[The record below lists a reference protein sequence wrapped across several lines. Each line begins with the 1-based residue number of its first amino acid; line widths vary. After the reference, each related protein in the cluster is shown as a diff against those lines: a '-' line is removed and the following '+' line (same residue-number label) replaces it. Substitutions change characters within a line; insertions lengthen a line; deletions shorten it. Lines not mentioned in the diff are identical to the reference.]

1 MFKWHIFKLKSL
13 YSISLILISLNFT
26 ILPSKVVAN
35 EQQEPFEI
43 WESES
48 LISIQST
55 EIEDDENNQQET
67 EDVSQNVDGIT
78 SGSFDFNLADATGLY
93 DETYSGLNTDIWS
106 NSDFQEIKNLFA
118 ALPQSLS
125 GSVLREFLDISLL
138 TISAPPRD
146 VQEENSFLN
155 IKINYLINR
164 GKYGEVNE
172 LYELLDSKEY
182 VNSFQNHILNYYLI
196 KSDYK
201 SLCNSKKLKDIYLK
215 KELFY
220 KSFCDAM
227 SSNLLALDL
236 DLSLLRE
243 EGFAE
248 DDYYYIYN
256 SILNGIEINI
266 NEIKSLDLFKLNL
279 LQNNNVNLEN
289 IIKDQSDLNFKL
301 FYSQLDSKI
310 NNHKTSLIEDLVTLQ
325 LLDKKY
331 LSEAYSELSKNLSDT
346 NELNNL
352 QKRAQL
358 YEKIRKTSNQDELVT
373 LSDEFVRLYSERGIL
388 LQSSQLIYDKFKI
401 IQPKQNYINQS
412 SDICLLLILNDD
424 TDGCKNWLN
433 SINFADDPDDN
444 KAKITFYLLLKN
456 DLSAIDEEIIFSLLN
471 NDDLSDNQKNII
483 AKSFEEYTGQKIISY
498 WKSQNE
504 SSKVSTVIPNIKL
517 IEYTKNLSEKNIGE
531 LIIMLNLIQG
541 SNSTNDISEISSFLI
556 IEKLKMID
564 EKFSNLYLL
573 EYFTLQPL

>member
-1 MFKWHIFKLKSL
+1 
-13 YSISLILISLNFT
+13 
-26 ILPSKVVAN
+26 
-35 EQQEPFEI
+35 
-43 WESES
+43 
-48 LISIQST
+48 
-55 EIEDDENNQQET
+55 
-67 EDVSQNVDGIT
+67 
-78 SGSFDFNLADATGLY
+78 LY
-93 DETYSGLNTDIWS
+93 DETDSQLNIDIWS
-106 NSDFQEIKNLFA
+106 NSDFQEIENLFA
-118 ALPQSLS
+118 ALPQNLS
-125 GSVLREFLDISLL
+125 GSILREFLDLSLL
-138 TISAPPRD
+138 TVSAPPKA

-164 GKYGEVNE
+164 GKYDEVIE
-172 LYELLDSKEY
+172 LYNLLDNKEHM
-182 VNSFQNHILNYYLI
+182 NLFQNHILNYYLI

-243 EGFAE
+243 EGFE
-248 DDYYYIYN
+248 DDDYYYIYN
-256 SILNGIEINI
+256 SILNNIEINI

-279 LQNNNVNLEN
+279 LQNNNANLEN
-289 IIKDQSDLNFKL
+289 IIKDQSDLSFKL
-301 FYSQLDSKI
+301 FYSQLDTEI
-310 NNHKTSLIEDLVTLQ
+310 NKYKTSLIEDLVKHQ
-325 LLDKKY
+325 LIDNKY
-331 LSEAYSELSKNLSDT
+331 LSEAYSELSKNISDT

-352 QKRAQL
+352 QKRAKI
-358 YEKIRKTSNQDELVT
+358 YEKIRKTSNQDELVR
-373 LSDEFVRLYSERGIL
+373 LSNEFVRLYSERGIL

-412 SDICLLLILNDD
+412 SNICLLLILNDD

-433 SINFADDPDDN
+433 SINFEEDPEDN

-471 NDDLSDNQKNII
+471 NDNLSDNQKNII

-564 EKFSNLYLL
+564 AKFSNLYLL
-573 EYFTLQPL
+573 EYFTLQPLL

>member
-1 MFKWHIFKLKSL
+1 MFKWYIFNLNLL
-13 YSISLILISLNFT
+13 YSISLIVISLNFS
-26 ILPSKVVAN
+26 ILTSKVIAN

-48 LISIQST
+48 LISIESP
-55 EIEDDENNQQET
+55 EIAEEENNQLGIDAVNQIS
-67 EDVSQNVDGIT
+67 DSIT
-78 SGSFDFNLADATGLY
+78 SGSFDFNLSDATGLY
-93 DETYSGLNTDIWS
+93 DESYSGLNTDIWS
-106 NSDFQEIKNLFA
+106 NSNFQEIKNLFDT
-118 ALPQSLS
+118 LPQNLS
-125 GSVLREFLDISLL
+125 SSILSEFLDLSLL
-138 TISAPPRD
+138 SISAPPKAI
-146 VQEENSFLN
+146 QGENNFLN

-164 GKYGEVNE
+164 GKYDEVNK
-172 LYELLDSKEY
+172 LYDLLDNKEY
-182 VNSFQNHILNYYLI
+182 MNSFQNHILNYYLI
-196 KSDYK
+196 QSDYK

-256 SILNGIEINI
+256 SILNDVKINV
-266 NEIKSLDLFKLNL
+266 NKIKSLDLFKLNL
-279 LQNNNVNLEN
+279 LQNNNVDLEN
-289 IIKDQSDLNFKL
+289 IIKNESDLSFKL
-301 FYSQLDSKI
+301 FYSRLDTKI
-310 NNHKTSLIEDLVTLQ
+310 NNHKTSLIEDLVILK
-325 LLDKKY
+325 LIDKKY
-331 LSEAYSELSKNLSDT
+331 LSEAYTALSKNLSDY

-358 YEKIRKTSNQDELVT
+358 YEKIRKTSNQNELVGF
-373 LSDEFVRLYSERGIL
+373 SDEFIRLYSERGIL
-388 LQSSQLIYDKFKI
+388 LKSSQLVYDKFKI

-412 SDICLLLILNDD
+412 SNICLLLILNDD
-424 TDGCKNWLN
+424 SDGCKNWLN
-433 SINFADDPDDN
+433 SINFANDPN
-444 KAKITFYLLLKN
+444 NNRAKITFYLLLKN
-456 DLSAIDEEIIFSLLN
+456 DLSAIDEETIFSLLN
-471 NDDLSDNQKNII
+471 NDNLSDNQKNMI
-483 AKSFEEYTGQKIISY
+483 AKSFEEYTGQKTISY
-498 WKSQNE
+498 WKSKNE

-541 SNSTNDISEISSFLI
+541 SNSTNDISEIISFLI

-564 EKFSNLYLL
+564 VKFSNLYLL

>member
-1 MFKWHIFKLKSL
+1 MFKWHIFKLRSL

-26 ILPSKVVAN
+26 ILPSEVVAN

-48 LISIQST
+48 LISIQSS

-93 DETYSGLNTDIWS
+93 DESYSELNTDIWS
-106 NSDFQEIKNLFA
+106 NSDFQEIENLLA

-125 GSVLREFLDISLL
+125 GSILREFLDLSLL
-138 TISAPPRD
+138 TISAPPKD

-172 LYELLDSKEY
+172 LYDLLDSKEY

-279 LQNNNVNLEN
+279 LQNNNANLEN
-289 IIKDQSDLNFKL
+289 IIKDQSDLSFKL
-301 FYSQLDSKI
+301 FYSQLDTKI

-325 LLDKKY
+325 LIDKKY
-331 LSEAYSELSKNLSDT
+331 LSEAYSELSKNLLDT

-358 YEKIRKTSNQDELVT
+358 YEKIRKTSNQDELVR
-373 LSDEFVRLYSERGIL
+373 LSDEFVRLYSERGVL
-388 LQSSQLIYDKFKI
+388 LKSSQLIYDKFKI

-444 KAKITFYLLLKN
+444 KAKIIFYLLLKN
-456 DLSAIDEEIIFSLLN
+456 DLSAIDEEVIFSLLN

-483 AKSFEEYTGQKIISY
+483 AKSFEVYTGQKIVSY
-498 WKSQNE
+498 WKSQSE

-517 IEYTKNLSEKNIGE
+517 IEYAKNLSEKNIGE

>member
-1 MFKWHIFKLKSL
+1 MFKWHIFKLRSL
-13 YSISLILISLNFT
+13 YSISLILISLNFI

-48 LISIQST
+48 LISIQSS

-67 EDVSQNVDGIT
+67 EDASQNVDSIT

-93 DETYSGLNTDIWS
+93 DESYSGLNTDIWS
-106 NSDFQEIKNLFA
+106 NSDFQEIENLFA
-118 ALPQSLS
+118 ALPQNLS
-125 GSVLREFLDISLL
+125 GSILREFLDLSLL
-138 TISAPPRD
+138 TISAPPKD

-172 LYELLDSKEY
+172 LYDLLDSKEY

-279 LQNNNVNLEN
+279 LQNNNANLEN
-289 IIKDQSDLNFKL
+289 IIKDQSDLSFKL
-301 FYSQLDSKI
+301 FYSQLDTKI

-325 LLDKKY
+325 LIDKKY

-358 YEKIRKTSNQDELVT
+358 YEKIRKTSNQDELVR
-373 LSDEFVRLYSERGIL
+373 LSGEFVRLYSERGIL
-388 LQSSQLIYDKFKI
+388 LQSSKLIYDKFKI

-412 SDICLLLILNDD
+412 SDICLLLILNND

-444 KAKITFYLLLKN
+444 KSKITFYLLLKN

-498 WKSQNE
+498 WKSQSE

>member
-1 MFKWHIFKLKSL
+1 M
-13 YSISLILISLNFT
+13 
-26 ILPSKVVAN
+26 
-35 EQQEPFEI
+35 
-43 WESES
+43 
-48 LISIQST
+48 
-55 EIEDDENNQQET
+55 
-67 EDVSQNVDGIT
+67 
-78 SGSFDFNLADATGLY
+78 
-93 DETYSGLNTDIWS
+93 
-106 NSDFQEIKNLFA
+106 
-118 ALPQSLS
+118 PQSLS
-125 GSVLREFLDISLL
+125 GSVLREFLDLSLL

-164 GKYGEVNE
+164 GKYDEVNK
-172 LYELLDSKEY
+172 LFDLLDSKEY

-256 SILNGIEINI
+256 SILNDIEINI
-266 NEIKSLDLFKLNL
+266 NEIKNLNLFKLNL
-279 LQNNNVNLEN
+279 LQNNNVNFEN

-310 NNHKTSLIEDLVTLQ
+310 NNHKTSLIEDLVTLR

-352 QKRAQL
+352 EKRAQL
-358 YEKIRKTSNQDELVT
+358 YEKIRKTSNQDELVK

-388 LQSSQLIYDKFKI
+388 LQSSRLIYDKFKI
-401 IQPKQNYINQS
+401 IQ
-412 SDICLLLILNDD
+412 
-424 TDGCKNWLN
+424 
-433 SINFADDPDDN
+433 
-444 KAKITFYLLLKN
+444 
-456 DLSAIDEEIIFSLLN
+456 LLN
-471 NDDLSDNQKNII
+471 K
-483 AKSFEEYTGQKIISY
+483 TISI
-498 WKSQNE
+498 
-504 SSKVSTVIPNIKL
+504 KVL
-517 IEYTKNLSEKNIGE
+517 IYASC
-531 LIIMLNLIQG
+531 
-541 SNSTNDISEISSFLI
+541 
-556 IEKLKMID
+556 
-564 EKFSNLYLL
+564 
-573 EYFTLQPL
+573 

>member
-1 MFKWHIFKLKSL
+1 MFKWHIFKLRSL

-48 LISIQST
+48 LISIQSS

-67 EDVSQNVDGIT
+67 EDVSQNVDDIT

-93 DETYSGLNTDIWS
+93 DESYSGLNTDIWS
-106 NSDFQEIKNLFA
+106 NSDFQEIENLFA
-118 ALPQSLS
+118 ALPQNLS
-125 GSVLREFLDISLL
+125 GSILREFLDLSLL
-138 TISAPPRD
+138 TISAPPKD

-172 LYELLDSKEY
+172 LYDLLDSKEY

-266 NEIKSLDLFKLNL
+266 NEVKSLDLFKLNL
-279 LQNNNVNLEN
+279 LQNNNANLEN
-289 IIKDQSDLNFKL
+289 FIKDQSDLSFKL
-301 FYSQLDSKI
+301 FYSQLDTKI

-325 LLDKKY
+325 LIDKKY
-331 LSEAYSELSKNLSDT
+331 LSEAYSELSKNLLDT

-358 YEKIRKTSNQDELVT
+358 YEKIRKTSNQDELVR

-412 SDICLLLILNDD
+412 SDICLLLILNDN

-433 SINFADDPDDN
+433 SINFADDPYDN

-483 AKSFEEYTGQKIISY
+483 AKSFEVYTGQKIISY
-498 WKSQNE
+498 WKSQSE

>member
-1 MFKWHIFKLKSL
+1 MFKWHIFKLRSL

-55 EIEDDENNQQET
+55 EIEDDENYQQET

-125 GSVLREFLDISLL
+125 GSVLREFLDLSLL
-138 TISAPPRD
+138 TISAPPKD

-215 KELFY
+215 KELYY

-248 DDYYYIYN
+248 DDYYIFTIPF
-256 SILNGIEINI
+256 SMAL
-266 NEIKSLDLFKLNL
+266 K
-279 LQNNNVNLEN
+279 
-289 IIKDQSDLNFKL
+289 
-301 FYSQLDSKI
+301 
-310 NNHKTSLIEDLVTLQ
+310 
-325 LLDKKY
+325 
-331 LSEAYSELSKNLSDT
+331 
-346 NELNNL
+346 
-352 QKRAQL
+352 
-358 YEKIRKTSNQDELVT
+358 
-373 LSDEFVRLYSERGIL
+373 
-388 LQSSQLIYDKFKI
+388 
-401 IQPKQNYINQS
+401 
-412 SDICLLLILNDD
+412 LIL
-424 TDGCKNWLN
+424 
-433 SINFADDPDDN
+433 
-444 KAKITFYLLLKN
+444 
-456 DLSAIDEEIIFSLLN
+456 
-471 NDDLSDNQKNII
+471 
-483 AKSFEEYTGQKIISY
+483 
-498 WKSQNE
+498 
-504 SSKVSTVIPNIKL
+504 
-517 IEYTKNLSEKNIGE
+517 TK
-531 LIIMLNLIQG
+531 
-541 SNSTNDISEISSFLI
+541 
-556 IEKLKMID
+556 
-564 EKFSNLYLL
+564 
-573 EYFTLQPL
+573 

>member
-1 MFKWHIFKLKSL
+1 MFKWHIFKLSSL

-55 EIEDDENNQQET
+55 EIEDDKNNQQET

-164 GKYGEVNE
+164 GKYGEVND
-172 LYELLDSKEY
+172 LYYLLDSKEY
-182 VNSFQNHILNYYLI
+182 VKSCQNHILNYYLI

-279 LQNNNVNLEN
+279 LQNNNANLEN
-289 IIKDQSDLNFKL
+289 IIKDQSDLSFKL
-301 FYSQLDSKI
+301 FYSQLDTKI

-325 LLDKKY
+325 LLDIEY

-352 QKRAQL
+352 EKRAQL
-358 YEKIRKTSNQDELVT
+358 YEKIRKTSNQDELVR

-433 SINFADDPDDN
+433 SINFVDDPDDN

-456 DLSAIDEEIIFSLLN
+456 DLSAIGEEIIFSLLN

-483 AKSFEEYTGQKIISY
+483 AKSFEEYTGQKITIY
-498 WKSQNE
+498 WKSQSK